1 MIVNRNINNVDEL
14 RAEIARLELLQQE
27 QEGYLN
33 DQLDLLKDKIASPI
47 HWFKKAT
54 SWIPN
59 LSKSQGPAYS
69 ANHPQADWLTN
80 SLRVALPFVLNKVL
94 FPKAGFIKKALLVF
108 ASQKAASVI
117 NQDRISGIVDKITS
131 LIRPPKPTPVNNK
144 MRDYGIPPDSETY

>member
-33 DQLDLLKDKIASPI
+33 DQLDLLKDKLASPI
-47 HWFKKAT
+47 HWFKKVT

-59 LSKSQGPAYS
+59 LNKGPRPAYS
-69 ANHPQADWLTN
+69 SNPQADWLTN
-80 SLRVALPFVLNKVL
+80 SLRVALPFLLNKVI
-94 FPKAGFIKKALLVF
+94 FRKAGFIKKTLLVF
-108 ASQKAASVI
+108 ASQKAASAI
-117 NQDRISGIVDKITS
+117 NQNRITAVVDKIAS
-131 LIRPPKPTPVNNK
+131 FIRPSKPPRVNQK

>member
-14 RAEIARLELLQQE
+14 RAEIARLELLQLE

-33 DQLDLLKDKIASPI
+33 DQLDLLKDKMASPL

-59 LSKSQGPAYS
+59 LNKSHTTMHS
-69 ANHPQADWLTN
+69 ASNSQADWLTN
-80 SLRVALPFVLNKVL
+80 SLRVVLPFVTNKIL
-94 FPKAGFIKKALLVF
+94 FPRAGFIKKALLVF

-117 NQDRISGIVDKITS
+117 NQDRITGIVDKITS
-131 LIRPPKPTPVNNK
+131 LVRPTKPAPVNRK